1 MNKYLVKCNIDTQD
15 GDSDTVDYTGNLFDN
30 FEDAQKE
37 FEKAI
42 DEANQF
48 GFINYAYI
56 TEVDVNEDKE
66 TKE

>member
-1 MNKYLVKCNIDTQD
+1 MNKYIVKCNIDTQD
-15 GDSDTVDYTGNLFDN
+15 GDNDTVDYTGNLFDN

-48 GFINYAYI
+48 GFINYVYI
-56 TEVDVNEDKE
+56 TEV
-66 TKE
+66 